1 VPDDELVAQPVKLAR
16 RNPRPDVRC
25 NEIERSRRQATGL
38 SHGLEIRRTM
48 QLDVS
53 LVVVPVLVG
62 AGSFCL

>member
-1 VPDDELVAQPVKLAR
+1 VADDEFVTQPVKLAR
-16 RNPRPDVRC
+16 RHPRPDVRR
-25 NEIERSRRQATGL
+25 NEIERSRRQMTGH
-38 SHGLEIRRTM
+38 SHGLEIRRAV